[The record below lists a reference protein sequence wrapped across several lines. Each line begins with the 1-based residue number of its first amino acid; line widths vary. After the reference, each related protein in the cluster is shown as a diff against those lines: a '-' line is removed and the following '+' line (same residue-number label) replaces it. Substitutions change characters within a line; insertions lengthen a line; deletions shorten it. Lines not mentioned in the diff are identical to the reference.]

1 MNFVFISP
9 NFPRNYYNYCKG
21 LKENGANVL
30 GVGDE
35 PYDELAPELKSALT
49 EYFKVN
55 SLENYDE
62 VYRAVAFF
70 AWKYGKIDWLDSN
83 NEYWLEKDAYLRT
96 DFNINTGIKA
106 DQIGFIKYK
115 SQMKAFYEKAGV
127 AVARYHLTTTLEEGK
142 KFIEKVGYPVI
153 VKPDN
158 GVGAARTWKIKND
171 ADLEAFYAEPQITQ
185 MIMEEF
191 INGDLISYDGIADS
205 NRDVI
210 LETHHVFPV
219 PIMEV
224 VNNNLDCYY
233 WNEREIPEDL
243 RDIGRRVI
251 KAFPTNS
258 RFFHCEYFR
267 LREDKEGLGKK
278 GDILGLEVNMRSP
291 GGPTPDMM
299 NFASD
304 IDVFKVWANMVCY
317 DEALVDTTNKKYY
330 VAYAGRRDD
339 HQYERTTDEVAAMY
353 EGKLV
358 MNQRVPAVIAGAMG
372 DWLMMARFETKDE
385 ALAFIKNVCE
395 KYCLI

>member
-21 LKENGANVL
+21 LKENGVNVL

-127 AVARYHLTTTLEEGK
+127 PVARYHLTTTLEEGK

-158 GVGAARTWKIKND
+158 GPAGHALRT
-171 ADLEAFYAEPQITQ
+171 
-185 MIMEEF
+185 
-191 INGDLISYDGIADS
+191 
-205 NRDVI
+205 
-210 LETHHVFPV
+210 
-219 PIMEV
+219 
-224 VNNNLDCYY
+224 DC
-233 WNEREIPEDL
+233 
-243 RDIGRRVI
+243 
-251 KAFPTNS
+251 
-258 RFFHCEYFR
+258 
-267 LREDKEGLGKK
+267 
-278 GDILGLEVNMRSP
+278 DIL
-291 GGPTPDMM
+291 
-299 NFASD
+299 
-304 IDVFKVWANMVCY
+304 
-317 DEALVDTTNKKYY
+317 
-330 VAYAGRRDD
+330 
-339 HQYERTTDEVAAMY
+339 
-353 EGKLV
+353 
-358 MNQRVPAVIAGAMG
+358 
-372 DWLMMARFETKDE
+372 
-385 ALAFIKNVCE
+385 
-395 KYCLI
+395 